1 VVIAGLALGWSCQ
14 PGPAPPAAEVNLVS
28 WAWLEDVDGI
38 QLVTSVEEADPFRTH
53 GRLELSWLDGEGRE
67 LFRVL
72 YNTSSRANPVPPE
85 AFGVFDFE
93 DNSVES
99 AGIQGDWEVSLAGFT
114 LLTDSGAERLDGL
127 LFVAWAIRTPQSL
140 TGPAELRARVL
151 PKRSDSGEWTPLCR
165 LELVDGAWRVAEA
178 EGAASRETAYDGRL
192 PAPFWVMLEEG
203 DATSAVRALVELWD
217 EGGDPR
223 TIRAVRTRAL
233 REIGE
238 AGSFAVGNESY
249 SLADIRFV
257 YEWLLMKPD
266 VLHFRLPVDGDL
278 APERLLYL
286 AVAAGKEHAEPAREG
301 GAIGAYVLPE
311 IDLHAALGSVDPWV
325 VSAALFMARKHE
337 IEVDLGDLLARWQ
350 GSNAWDEA
358 CTEQALLYLA
368 SRPPADLA
376 QGLVG
381 MAEIPPE
388 VAGLA
393 EANAD
398 GVEIQAWLYLSSAEW
413 DPDLDLLEPGK
424 GVFLEVRDSTMDV
437 INERP
442 VPSEAGTMNVSATR
456 NYYSHR
462 YLDGLMHGESLFIEG
477 VRGTFVRMAVAVK
490 GGV

>member
-1 VVIAGLALGWSCQ
+1 
-14 PGPAPPAAEVNLVS
+14 
-28 WAWLEDVDGI
+28 
-38 QLVTSVEEADPFRTH
+38 
-53 GRLELSWLDGEGRE
+53 
-67 LFRVL
+67 
-72 YNTSSRANPVPPE
+72 
-85 AFGVFDFE
+85 
-93 DNSVES
+93 
-99 AGIQGDWEVSLAGFT
+99 
-114 LLTDSGAERLDGL
+114 
-127 LFVAWAIRTPQSL
+127 
-140 TGPAELRARVL
+140 
-151 PKRSDSGEWTPLCR
+151 
-165 LELVDGAWRVAEA
+165 
-178 EGAASRETAYDGRL
+178 
-192 PAPFWVMLEEG
+192 MLEEG

-233 REIGE
+233 REIGK

-325 VSAALFMARKHE
+325 VSAALFMARKQE

-350 GSNAWDEA
+350 GSNAWDET

-376 QGLVG
+376 PGLVG

-424 GVFLEVRDSTMDV
+424 GLFLEVRDSTMDV

>member
-1 VVIAGLALGWSCQ
+1 
-14 PGPAPPAAEVNLVS
+14 
-28 WAWLEDVDGI
+28 
-38 QLVTSVEEADPFRTH
+38 
-53 GRLELSWLDGEGRE
+53 
-67 LFRVL
+67 
-72 YNTSSRANPVPPE
+72 
-85 AFGVFDFE
+85 
-93 DNSVES
+93 
-99 AGIQGDWEVSLAGFT
+99 
-114 LLTDSGAERLDGL
+114 
-127 LFVAWAIRTPQSL
+127 
-140 TGPAELRARVL
+140 
-151 PKRSDSGEWTPLCR
+151 
-165 LELVDGAWRVAEA
+165 
-178 EGAASRETAYDGRL
+178 
-192 PAPFWVMLEEG
+192 MLEEG

-233 REIGE
+233 REIGK

-286 AVAAGKEHAEPAREG
+286 AVAVGHEHAEPAREG
-301 GAIGAYVLPE
+301 GAIGAYVMPE

-325 VSAALFMARKHE
+325 VSAALFMARKQE

-350 GSNAWDEA
+350 GSNAWDET

-381 MAEIPPE
+381 IAEIPPE

-424 GVFLEVRDSTMDV
+424 GLFLEVRDSTMDV